1 MKHISL
7 LLLILCVIGCHHN
20 QTKAPDSSGRVWL
33 SPSNEYVD
41 TARSS
46 QLTQEADLDSID
58 WDAEVD
64 ITRDWY
70 PENRIVHLF
79 GEPTRQQVV
88 KWRNLCDRDT
98 LHSVDQLELSQFAY
112 GIRHLTAFYDLNN
125 LSISDSEESEFILWR
140 LTQFTG
146 DSIMPVSVQAR
157 LEMFRQQINQLLEF
171 DAQFQ
176 VERNMK
182 AIMEAYLNHR
192 YNRISIREIALQP
205 STLPLADNI
214 LYDYVLAM
222 EYCGAYS
229 SAFEAVNYPNGMASS
244 YPVTYGESETNN
256 AMIVRSAVNAW
267 VYPDSS
273 QLIGP
278 DSRYA
283 TIPLVLAEYDAF
295 IKGLEED
302 ELELPVAQRRE
313 ALLKEKAAWKKWMDF
328 RIEIAP
334 QLPEPYR
341 SAFDHATR
349 SICRRKLITLKNRYE
364 CFGYMSDDYFGT
376 LLPFDCTDQELATYG
391 QSAEGIIPDF
401 SPYYYDPSWHILYS
415 ENGRVLL
422 YFPRDSVATHFVIP
436 SEVQAIGDNAFMC
449 NQHLTELTLHNNI
462 RKIAACSFHACAELR
477 SITIKG
483 PLTEIP
489 WRAFDGCPKLET
501 VDLPAT
507 IESIAGFAF
516 ARCTKL
522 HILIVRSPDPPVF
535 QMDNSEPGVTDFD
548 WAFSDTRLSNC
559 ILYVPA
565 ASISKYQKAIGWNR
579 FKHIQAI

>member
-1 MKHISL
+1 MKRISFV
-7 LLLILCVIGCHHN
+7 LIVVCVISCHHN

-33 SPSNEYVD
+33 SPSNQYVD
-41 TARSS
+41 TGRCS
-46 QLTQEADLDSID
+46 QLAQEAEPDSID
-58 WDAEVD
+58 WDAEVEV
-64 ITRDWY
+64 TRDWY
-70 PENRIVHLF
+70 PEDRIVHLF
-79 GEPTRQQVV
+79 GEPTRQQVA
-88 KWRNLCDRDT
+88 KWRKLCDRDT

-125 LSISDSEESEFILWR
+125 LSIADSEESEFILWR
-140 LTQFTG
+140 LAQFTG
-146 DSIMPVSVQAR
+146 DSIMPVSVQAQ
-157 LEMFRQQINQLLEF
+157 LGMFLRQIERLLEF

-176 VERNMK
+176 VEHNMK
-182 AIMEAYLNHR
+182 ACMEAYLNHW
-192 YNRISIREIALQP
+192 YNRIAVREIALQR
-205 STLPLADNI
+205 STLPLAENI
-214 LYDYVLAM
+214 IYDFVLAAQYS
-222 EYCGAYS
+222 EAYS
-229 SAFEAVNYPNGMASS
+229 SAFITVTYADGTASS
-244 YPVTYGESETNN
+244 YPVEHGESEMNN

-267 VYPDSS
+267 VYPDST

-295 IKGLEED
+295 IKELEEG

-313 ALLKEKAAWKKWMDF
+313 ALMKEKAAWKKWMDF

-334 QLPEPYR
+334 QLSEPYR

-364 CFGYMSDDYFGT
+364 CFGYMSDEYFGT

-401 SPYYYDPSWHILYS
+401 SPYYYDPAWPILYS

-422 YFPRDSVATHFVIP
+422 YFPRDSAATHFVIP

-449 NQHLTELTLHNNI
+449 NQHLKELTLHNNI

-477 SITIKG
+477 SMIIQG

-489 WRAFDGCPKLET
+489 WRSFDGCPKLET

-516 ARCTKL
+516 AGCTKL
-522 HILIVRSPDPPVF
+522 RKLIVRSPDPPVF

-548 WAFSDTRLSNC
+548 WAFNDISFTKC

-565 ASISKYQKAIGWNR
+565 ASISKYQNAIGWNR

>member
-1 MKHISL
+1 
-7 LLLILCVIGCHHN
+7 
-20 QTKAPDSSGRVWL
+20 
-33 SPSNEYVD
+33 
-41 TARSS
+41 
-46 QLTQEADLDSID
+46 
-58 WDAEVD
+58 
-64 ITRDWY
+64 
-70 PENRIVHLF
+70 
-79 GEPTRQQVV
+79 
-88 KWRNLCDRDT
+88 
-98 LHSVDQLELSQFAY
+98 LELSRFAY

-125 LSISDSEESEFILWR
+125 LSIADTEESEFILWR
-140 LTQFTG
+140 LAQFTG
-146 DSIMPVSVQAR
+146 DSIMPLNVQAQ
-157 LEMFRQQINQLLEF
+157 LEMFLRQIDRLLEF

-192 YNRISIREIALQP
+192 YNRIAIREIALQP
-205 STLPLADNI
+205 ATLPLADNI

-222 EYCGAYS
+222 EYCESYS

-256 AMIVRSAVNAW
+256 AIIVRSAVNAW
-267 VYPDSS
+267 VYPDSP

-283 TIPLVLAEYDAF
+283 TIPLVMAEYDAF
-295 IKGLEED
+295 IKGLEEG

-328 RIEIAP
+328 RIEIAS

-364 CFGYMSDDYFGT
+364 CFGYMSDDYFST
-376 LLPFDCTDQELATYG
+376 LLPFDCTDQGLATYG
-391 QSAEGIIPDF
+391 QSSEGIVPDF

-422 YFPRDSVATHFVIP
+422 YFPRDSAATHFVIP

-462 RKIAACSFHACAELR
+462 RRIAACSFHACAELR
-477 SITIKG
+477 SMTIQG

-516 ARCTKL
+516 AGCTKL
-522 HILIVRSPDPPVF
+522 HKLIVRSPDPPVF

-548 WAFSDTRLSNC
+548 WAFNDISFTKC

-565 ASISKYQKAIGWNR
+565 ASISKYQNAIGWNR

>member
-1 MKHISL
+1 M
-7 LLLILCVIGCHHN
+7 
-20 QTKAPDSSGRVWL
+20 P
-33 SPSNEYVD
+33 
-41 TARSS
+41 
-46 QLTQEADLDSID
+46 
-58 WDAEVD
+58 
-64 ITRDWY
+64 
-70 PENRIVHLF
+70 
-79 GEPTRQQVV
+79 
-88 KWRNLCDRDT
+88 
-98 LHSVDQLELSQFAY
+98 
-112 GIRHLTAFYDLNN
+112 LN
-125 LSISDSEESEFILWR
+125 
-140 LTQFTG
+140 
-146 DSIMPVSVQAR
+146 VQAQ
-157 LEMFRQQINQLLEF
+157 LEMFLRQIDRLLEF

-192 YNRISIREIALQP
+192 YNRIAIREIALQP
-205 STLPLADNI
+205 ATLPLADNI

-222 EYCGAYS
+222 EYCESYS

-256 AMIVRSAVNAW
+256 AIIVRSAVNAW
-267 VYPDSS
+267 VYPDSP

-283 TIPLVLAEYDAF
+283 TIPLVMAEYDAF
-295 IKGLEED
+295 IKGLEEG

-328 RIEIAP
+328 RIEIAS

-364 CFGYMSDDYFGT
+364 CFGYMSDDYFST
-376 LLPFDCTDQELATYG
+376 LLPFDCTDHELEKYG
-391 QSAEGIIPDF
+391 QSSEGIVPEF
-401 SPYYYDPSWHILYS
+401 SPYYYDPAWHILYS

-422 YFPRDSVATHFVIP
+422 YFPRDSAVTHFDIP

-477 SITIKG
+477 SMTIQG

-489 WRAFDGCPKLET
+489 WRADAPNWR
-501 VDLPAT
+501 P
-507 IESIAGFAF
+507 
-516 ARCTKL
+516 
-522 HILIVRSPDPPVF
+522 LIF
-535 QMDNSEPGVTDFD
+535 QPQ
-548 WAFSDTRLSNC
+548 SN
-559 ILYVPA
+559 
-565 ASISKYQKAIGWNR
+565 R
-579 FKHIQAI
+579 